1 MKYEIKF
8 VMTGTVT
15 IDAEDSMEALE
26 DAMMFSKTTLLKR
39 VDDVK
44 YTEIRSSDGK
54 EIVSL

>member
-26 DAMMFSKTTLLKR
+26 DAMMFSKTALLKR
-39 VDDVK
+39 VEDVK

-54 EIVSL
+54 EVVSL

>member
-26 DAMMFSKTTLLKR
+26 DAIMFSKTTLLKR
-39 VDDVK
+39 VEDVK

>member
-39 VDDVK
+39 VEDVK
-44 YTEIRSSDGK
+44 YTEIRSSDEK

>member
-15 IDAEDSMEALE
+15 IDAEDGTEALE
-26 DAMMFSKTTLLKR
+26 DAMMFSKTALLKR

-44 YTEIRSSDGK
+44 YTEIRSEDGK
-54 EIVSL
+54 EITSL

>member
-44 YTEIRSSDGK
+44 YTEIKSSDGK

>member
-44 YTEIRSSDGK
+44 YTEIRSGDGK

>member
-39 VDDVK
+39 VEDVK

>member
-26 DAMMFSKTTLLKR
+26 DAMMFSKTALLKR
-39 VDDVK
+39 VEDVK
-44 YTEIRSSDGK
+44 YTEIRSCDGK